1 MTEKSTINDLLIQ
14 CVGELNEPFRRA
26 DIMNWFRKNHPEI
39 HLPSLSAN
47 IQGVVS
53 NIPIGR
59 RGAFQRHTPVITR
72 EAHGVY
78 RRFDPAAPEL
88 LDTSDPRWVL
98 FADAISAVEPGFWT
112 SYDDLAEVSGVSTQ
126 SIGDFLR
133 ETEMSGAHRALS
145 RKGLVPGG
153 FRWSDPDRDTN
164 PLDLLAAEGVQFD
177 ASGRALENQR
187 VGAAELREILGLS
200 PEAVVGARRAW
211 LVRGSN
217 VNGRDLVSIWLAKGS
232 CSIAA
237 TQLRPVEPP
246 LSRRDIAALVE
257 EDYAHVSYNARNE
270 KTSEFDV
277 FLNRVQIDDLVVT
290 TSKGDVFVGTVTGEV
305 TYIKSNDG
313 RSNLRRTVE
322 WANPDDAID
331 FSTLPSALTARLAS
345 QHTVV
350 DLTVDLPSVE
360 RLLASRSE
368 VEVPDEVAAAEPV
381 EATLRD
387 ATPELANDL
396 LVSQDWLQ
404 ECIELLRDRQQLIF
418 YGPPGTGKTYLAQKL
433 AKHVTSS
440 GSGAV
445 KLVQFHPSYS
455 YEDFFEGYRP
465 SSGDDGQVGFTLS
478 PGPFRRLV
486 DTAIEN
492 KSTAYVLIIDEINR
506 ANLAKVFGELYFLL
520 EYRDEAIDLLYATGD
535 DTGFTLPSNVF
546 IIGTMN
552 TADRSIALVD
562 AAMRRRFAFLPLHPN
577 EEPTAGLLE
586 RWLDR
591 NGHPPTN
598 ARLLDALNARIEDAD
613 FKIGPSYFMRDSVY
627 VAGGRERMWRTAIL
641 PLLEEH
647 HYGDSVDV
655 RKRYDLTRLMRLIDV
670 AESASSDDGPNEHD
684 EATATLDT

>member
-1 MTEKSTINDLLIQ
+1 MTEQSTINDLLTQ
-14 CVGELNEPFRRA
+14 CVGELDEPFRRA
-26 DIMNWFRKNHPEI
+26 DIVNWFRENHPEV
-39 HLPSLSAN
+39 HTPSLSPN

-53 NIPIGR
+53 NIPAER
-59 RGAFQRHTPVITR
+59 RGAFQRHTPLITR

-78 RRFDPAAPEL
+78 RRFNPSGPDEP
-88 LDTSDPRWVL
+88 DTSDPRWAL
-98 FADAISAVEPGFWT
+98 LADAVSAIEPGSWT
-112 SYDDLAEVSGVSTQ
+112 SYGDLAEVTGFSAQTVGT
-126 SIGDFLR
+126 FLR
-133 ETEMSGAHRALS
+133 QTE
-145 RKGLVPGG
+145 VPGVHRVLNAKG
-153 FRWSDPDRDTN
+153 KVADSFQWNDPDN
-164 PLDLLAAEGVQFD
+164 NLKPIDLLADEGVRFD
-177 ASGRALENQR
+177 GAGQALQSYR
-187 VGAAELREILGLS
+187 VGAEELRELLGVS
-200 PEAVVGARRAW
+200 PGATAGARRAW

-217 VNGRDLVSIWLAKGS
+217 VNGVDLVPTWIARGS
-232 CSIAA
+232 CSLAA
-237 TQLRPVEPP
+237 AHLRTIEPP

-322 WANPDDAID
+322 WANPEDAID
-331 FSTLPSALTARLAS
+331 FSTLPAALTARLAS

-381 EATLRD
+381 EARLCD

-396 LVSQDWLQ
+396 LVGQDWLQ
-404 ECIELLRDRQQLIF
+404 ECIELLGDRRQLIF

-455 YEDFFEGYRP
+455 YEDFFEGYQP
-465 SSGDDGQVGFTLS
+465 SSGDDGQVGFKLS

-598 ARLLDALNARIEDAD
+598 ARLLNALNARIEDAD